1 MKLYVGLLRKI
12 YIPPSV
18 MTRIESLN
26 SIRVMLLLEAKFAE
40 NRAILQ
46 YPDVWYHIMSNIK
59 RNIVRM
65 VKVMNY
71 KIK

>member
-12 YIPPSV
+12 YMPPSV

-46 YPDVWYHIMSNIK
+46 YPDV
-59 RNIVRM
+59 
-65 VKVMNY
+65 
-71 KIK
+71 